1 MKILL
6 YSTVGIV
13 LFQDCSYKQVSG
25 EERNNQELVIENPE
39 GKLLQDRFNVP
50 EGFVRDSLDSTSFGV
65 YLRKLPLK
73 PAGSF
78 VKLYDGREKTKPNV
92 YCAVVDLPIGKRD
105 LHQCAD
111 AVMRLRAEY
120 MWSQKKYAS
129 IHFNFTNGFRA
140 DYSEW
145 MKGKRIAVNGNSVS
159 WFQKKPASNTSADL
173 WAYMEMIFNYAG
185 TLSLS
190 KELKSV
196 ALKDMQIGDVF
207 ILGGS
212 PGHAV
217 IVVDKAT
224 NAKTGKQVFM
234 LAQSYMP
241 AQEIQVLINPNDE
254 NASPWFST
262 DFGDLLETPEWDFKA
277 SQLMRFVD

>member
-6 YSTVGIV
+6 FSSVGFV
-13 LFQDCSYKQVSG
+13 LFLACSYQEVSK
-25 EERNNQELVIENPE
+25 ELSKNEQIVVENPE
-39 GKLLQDRFNVP
+39 GKTLQERFNTP
-50 EGFVRDSLDSTSFGV
+50 EGFVRDSIDTNSFGV
-65 YLRKLPLK
+65 YLRNLPLK

-78 VKLYDGREKTKPNV
+78 VKIYDGRVKTKPNV

-120 MWSQKKYAS
+120 LWSQKKYSA

-140 DYSEW
+140 NYSEW
-145 MKGKRIAVNGNSVS
+145 MKGKRISVNGNSVS
-159 WFQKKPASNTSADL
+159 WVQNKPASNTSADL
-173 WAYMEMIFNYAG
+173 WAYMEMVFNYAG

-190 KELKSV
+190 KELKTV
-196 ALKDMQIGDVF
+196 AVKDMQIGDVF

-212 PGHAV
+212 PGHTV

-224 NAKTGKQVFM
+224 NAKTGKQLFI

-254 NASPWFST
+254 ANSPWYSL
-262 DFGDLLETPEWDFKA
+262 DFGELLETPEWDFKA
-277 SQLMRFVD
+277 TQLMRFAD